1 MKNLKKKYLEL
12 YLKHGFYFRNAD
24 IGPTWTQHLKIQ
36 QFKYSCWPNVGPTTS
51 TNGEVVGPMMVQHIL
66 ADCNRVIFLNIKV

>member
-36 QFKYSCWPNVGPTTS
+36 QFKNIWN
-51 TNGEVVGPMMVQHIL
+51 MVSIFETPIL
-66 ADCNRVIFLNIKV
+66 AQRGPNT